1 MKLTEKQTFI
11 LAFVSTMVLKI
22 FDSLFLPNTN
32 FSLYNLVFNMII
44 LVTLIK
50 IIYLFISNLKV
61 STTKNNIGYIV
72 LFVLCIIML
81 NVVNF

>member
-1 MKLTEKQTFI
+1 MKLTGKQAFI
-11 LAFVSTMVLKI
+11 LAFVSTTVLKI

-32 FSLYNLVFNMII
+32 FSLYNLAFNMII

>member
-44 LVTLIK
+44 LVMLIK